1 MGHVSSEGHRQPA
14 TEYLQSGRRA
24 PAPSLGGSSP
34 TASLTRR
41 AWSAN
46 PLAGQGDVHAA
57 AMAEVE
63 RLKPIANGAYWRN
76 KILARQP
83 AIDAI
88 KPTLAD

>member
-1 MGHVSSEGHRQPA
+1 MFTSPMRFDLGEDIAALRDMVSR
-14 TEYLQSGRRA
+14 
-24 PAPSLGGSSP
+24 
-34 TASLTRR
+34 
-41 AWSAN
+41 W
-46 PLAGQGDVHAA
+46 AA
-57 AMAEVE
+57 E

>member
-1 MGHVSSEGHRQPA
+1 M
-14 TEYLQSGRRA
+14 LRRSDA
-24 PAPSLGGSSP
+24 DQLG
-34 TASLTRR
+34 LTDAR
-41 AWSAN
+41 
-46 PLAGQGDVHAA
+46 VHAA
-57 AMAEVE
+57 AMAEAE

>member
-1 MGHVSSEGHRQPA
+1 MPVGWLDKVVEPG
-14 TEYLQSGRRA
+14 E
-24 PAPSLGGSSP
+24 
-34 TASLTRR
+34 
-41 AWSAN
+41 
-46 PLAGQGDVHAA
+46 VHAA
-57 AMAEVE
+57 AMAEAE